1 MSDEVYRLGQEV
13 KFINSFEI
21 ESELSKNK
29 LQIKDGDKAIITRS
43 GFKIINGE
51 ARGKILNF
59 QQDKKI
65 IGYDH
70 LNIARLIY
78 QRLNAVYGLEMYL
91 DDEEVEMDEFLEE
104 IEDVLMDIL

>member
-1 MSDEVYRLGQEV
+1 MKNTYRLGKEV
-13 KFINSFEI
+13 KFTKGFEI

-29 LQIKDGDKAIITRS
+29 LQIKEGDKAIVTRS

-59 QQDKKI
+59 VDGEEVK
-65 IGYDH
+65 GHDYT
-70 LNIARLIY
+70 NIARLIHR
-78 QRLNAVYGLEMYL
+78 RLNAVFGLEMYL
-91 DDEEVEMDEFLEE
+91 DDEGIDMDELLGE